1 MSNDIFESVSQR
13 VCGEETPQNRRIRQ
27 VADELRRRCE
37 LYEAQF
43 RDGEKDVNNLDVF
56 LLCQTQIMM
65 ILVVKVLVGTVGMN
79 LTDKNLEMS
88 TCSS

>member
-1 MSNDIFESVSQR
+1 
-13 VCGEETPQNRRIRQ
+13 
-27 VADELRRRCE
+27 
-37 LYEAQF
+37 
-43 RDGEKDVNNLDVF
+43 
-56 LLCQTQIMM
+56 MM

>member
-1 MSNDIFESVSQR
+1 MQSN
-13 VCGEETPQNRRIRQ
+13 
-27 VADELRRRCE
+27 ELRRRCE

>member
-1 MSNDIFESVSQR
+1 MQSN
-13 VCGEETPQNRRIRQ
+13 
-27 VADELRRRCE
+27 ELRRRCE

-65 ILVVKVLVGTVGMN
+65 ILVVKVLVGTEGMN